1 MKIRKK
7 SVTGGMMSAYRII
20 FFLCFFCAVSLVQ
33 PGQTISAQNLIFR
46 VEYTKPIAKVQSL
59 QVIFF
64 VSVSSLKA
72 EEILRDAMTLAIK
85 NLPPSVEILGNAWDS
100 NENQISLSNGKKNIV
115 YNPKTK
121 QYSYL

>member
-7 SVTGGMMSAYRII
+7 SVTGGMMSTYRII
-20 FFLCFFCAVSLVQ
+20 SFLFFLCAVSPVQ
-33 PGQTISAQNLIFR
+33 PGQTTSTQNLIFR

-59 QVIFF
+59 QVLFY
-64 VSVSSLKA
+64 VSVSPQKA

-100 NENQISLSNGKKNIV
+100 KENQISFPNGKDSIV

-121 QYSYL
+121 QFSYL